1 MSSNASRTPV
11 SAVSSAS
18 TSLSSGWRLC
28 YALCLYDFA
37 SSDPDHLPFRKNEIL
52 EIVEKEAS
60 GWWAAL
66 RDDRIGWVPSSFLA
80 ELSHEDAERLMSV
93 QEELR
98 VYEYEVV
105 IEPSRPL
112 FESAIRPPISSRA
125 GYGYNAADDDNWVP
139 ILEPGGKVTVFLC
152 FFLFMP
158 FAVLITII
166 FIGIDP
172 TFQVALGACCN

>member
-1 MSSNASRTPV
+1 M
-11 SAVSSAS
+11 
-18 TSLSSGWRLC
+18 
-28 YALCLYDFA
+28 
-37 SSDPDHLPFRKNEIL
+37 
-52 EIVEKEAS
+52 
-60 GWWAAL
+60 

-112 FESAIRPPISSRA
+112 FESAIRPPISARA